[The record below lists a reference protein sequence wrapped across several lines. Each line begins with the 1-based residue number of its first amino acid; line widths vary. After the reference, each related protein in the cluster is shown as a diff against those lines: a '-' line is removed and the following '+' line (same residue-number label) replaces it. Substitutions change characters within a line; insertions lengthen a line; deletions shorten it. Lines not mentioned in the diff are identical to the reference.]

1 MPVTIVAKKS
11 NRPKIIH
18 VADDVAPV
26 GSPLLDQD
34 RSLLANASVTP
45 LEYIRLDELKP
56 NPRSV
61 KKHPERQIALLAENV
76 ACFGF
81 TQPIAID
88 QNNVIVL
95 GNARYEAASRAKLEH
110 VPTIRLLHLSPT
122 QKRALAIAD
131 NKLSVIGEWDEAI
144 LAEELQFLSDPAL
157 DLRFD
162 IQILGFETVEIDNI
176 LEAARPRNSPA
187 SPDDALPDIP
197 QYSVS
202 TRGDVWIMEG
212 HRLLCGDACNA
223 DDYRTLMGNDI
234 ADIVFTDPPY
244 NVPNAGHVTS
254 RRNVREFAMA
264 AGEMSST
271 EFSGFLGQSFSAIV
285 KHIRPGAVVFTCMD
299 WSHLSELRT
308 ACDPIFG
315 HPRNMI
321 VWVKSNAGMGSFYRS
336 QHEFIVPYVL
346 PGAGPINNFGLGGK
360 GRYRTNVW
368 QYPGA
373 NAFGRKRDEE
383 LAMHPTVKPVALVAD
398 ALKDCSNRRDI
409 VLDPFGG
416 AGTTMIAA
424 ERTGR
429 SARLIEYDPLYC
441 DVIVQ
446 RWQSSTGKTARI
458 AETNETFEQVKARRS
473 SETMKQD
480 EGVRS

>member
-11 NRPKIIH
+11 KPKIIH
-18 VADDVAPV
+18 VADDVV
-26 GSPLLDQD
+26 SIDSPLLDQN
-34 RSLLANASVTP
+34 RSRLAKASMTP

-56 NPRSV
+56 NPRGV
-61 KKHPERQIALLAENV
+61 KKHPERQIALIAETMTQ
-76 ACFGF
+76 FGC
-81 TQPIAID
+81 TQALAID
-88 QNNVIVL
+88 KNNVIVL
-95 GNARYEAASRAKLEH
+95 GNGRYEAARRAKLEY
-110 VPTIRLLHLSPT
+110 VPAIRLLHLSSI

-131 NKLSVIGEWDEAI
+131 NKLSEIGEWDNSI
-144 LAEELQFLSDPAL
+144 LAEELQFLCDPVL
-157 DLRFD
+157 DLSFD
-162 IQILGFETVEIDNI
+162 MQILGFETVEIDNI
-176 LEAARPRNSPA
+176 LEAAKPRNNSA
-187 SPDDALPDIP
+187 SPDDTLPDIP
-197 QYSVS
+197 QYAVS
-202 TRGDVWIMEG
+202 ARGDIWIMEG
-212 HRLLCGDACNA
+212 HRLLCGDARNA
-223 DDYRTLMGNDI
+223 NDYRSLMGNDV

-264 AGEMSST
+264 AGEMSYA
-271 EFSGFLGQSFSAIV
+271 EYSGFLRECFSAIA
-285 KHIRPGAVVFTCMD
+285 KHIRPGAVVFPCMD
-299 WSHLSELRT
+299 WRHLSELRN

-315 HPRNMI
+315 PPRNMI
-321 VWVKSNAGMGSFYRS
+321 VWVKSNAGMGTFYRS

-346 PGAGPINNFGLGGK
+346 PGARPINNFGLGGK

-373 NAFGRKRDEE
+373 NAFGHKRDEE

-416 AGTTMIAA
+416 SGTTMIAA

-429 SARLIEYDPLYC
+429 SARLIEYDALYC

-446 RWQSSTGKTARI
+446 RWQSATGKEAHI
-458 AETNETFEQVKARRS
+458 AETNETFDQVKARRIS
-473 SETMKQD
+473 AAR
-480 EGVRS
+480 V

>member
-1 MPVTIVAKKS
+1 MPVTFVAKKS
-11 NRPKIIH
+11 TQPKIIH
-18 VADDVAPV
+18 VPDEITLS
-26 GSPLLDQD
+26 GSPLLDRD
-34 RSLLANASVTP
+34 KSILAKAVATP
-45 LEYIRLDELKP
+45 LEYVRLDELKP
-56 NPRSV
+56 NPRAV
-61 KKHPERQIALLAENV
+61 KKHPERQIVLIAENM
-76 ACFGF
+76 AHFGC
-81 TQPIAID
+81 TQAMAVD
-88 QNNVIVL
+88 QNDVIVL
-95 GNARYEAASRAKLEH
+95 GNARYEAARRAKLDY
-110 VPTIRLLHLSPT
+110 VPVIRLLHLSPT

-131 NKLSVIGEWDEAI
+131 NKLSEIGEWDDAI

-157 DLRFD
+157 DLSFD
-162 IQILGFETVEIDNI
+162 TQILGFETVEIDNI
-176 LEAARPRNSPA
+176 LEAAKPKNSSA
-187 SPDDALPDIP
+187 SPDDTLPEIP
-197 QYSVS
+197 QHAVS
-202 TRGDVWIMEG
+202 ARGDIWVMEG
-212 HRLLCGDACNA
+212 HRLLCGDARNA
-223 DDYRTLMGNDI
+223 DDYRTLMGNDV

-264 AGEMSST
+264 AGELSFA
-271 EFSGFLGQSFSAIV
+271 EYSGFLGMCFSAIA

-299 WSHLSELRT
+299 WSHLSELRN

-321 VWVKSNAGMGSFYRS
+321 VWVKSNAGMGTFYRS
-336 QHEFIVPYVL
+336 QYELIVPYVL
-346 PGAGPINNFGLGGK
+346 PGARPINNFGLGGK

-416 AGTTMIAA
+416 SGTTMIAA

-429 SARLIEYDPLYC
+429 SARLIEYDALYC

-446 RWQSSTGKTARI
+446 RWQSATGKAAHI
-458 AETNETFEQVKARRS
+458 AETNETFDQVKARRIS
-473 SETMKQD
+473 AAAR
-480 EGVRS
+480 V